1 MADEK
6 NLWTK
11 AFEYEATNPELSGK
25 EKTEK
30 IKEIYRQ
37 KKAMSGDQP
46 RTNDINE
53 YNPKRR
59 AMITKARNL
68 GLTSPADMEKAAEDK
83 KAARRAAYAESKSS
97 GARGER
103 SSNPDIIELNIMD
116 LEKKAKGGLVG
127 RGQGKAIKIKT
138 TKFY

>member
-6 NLWTK
+6 NTWTK
-11 AFEYEATNPELSGK
+11 SFEYTATDPELTGK
-25 EKTEK
+25 EKTER
-30 IKEIYRQ
+30 IKELYRQ

-46 RTNDINE
+46 RTNDISE

-68 GLTSPADMEKAAEDK
+68 GLTSEVDMEKAAEDK
-83 KAARRAAYAESKSS
+83 KAARRASYAESKSL